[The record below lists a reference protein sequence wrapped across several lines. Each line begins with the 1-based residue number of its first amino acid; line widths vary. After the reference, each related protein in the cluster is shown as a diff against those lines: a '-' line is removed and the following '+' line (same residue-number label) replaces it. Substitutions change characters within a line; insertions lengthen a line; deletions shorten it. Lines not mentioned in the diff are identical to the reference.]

1 MEAQEERDIKFS
13 EWKSLT
19 GTKLTMDE
27 FKDFCN
33 ENCSEIFV
41 GTDSQVRGQFTKF
54 TVVVAAYEEGKGGKV
69 IARSAKIANYPDLRT
84 RLLQE
89 TWFSIELALELSK
102 ELDHVITIHCDV
114 NADPTYKS
122 GLYAKEVQGYVK
134 GFGFDCE
141 IKPSAWCAS
150 NCADR
155 NTKSG

>member
-1 MEAQEERDIKFS
+1 MEAQEEIEIKFS

-33 ENCSEIFV
+33 EHCTEIFI

-54 TVVVAAYEEGKGGKV
+54 TIVVAACEEGKGGKV
-69 IARSAKIANYPDLRT
+69 IARSAKVLNYPDLRT

-102 ELDHVITIHCDV
+102 ELDQQIIIHCDV
-114 NADPTYKS
+114 NSDPKYKS
-122 GLYAKEVQGYVK
+122 GLYKNEIQGYVK

-141 IKPSAWCAS
+141 VKPFSWCAS
-150 NCADR
+150 AAADR
-155 NTKSG
+155 LTK